1 MAGEARGCSERDR
14 SRTGKSFLAPIKIER
29 GGSPQC

>member
-1 MAGEARGCSERDR
+1 MPDEARGCNERDR
-14 SRTGKSFLAPIKIER
+14 SRIGKSFLAPIKIEG